1 MYIWELC
8 VISQAGIL
16 LPKNKYFKPFF
27 MKRNLFL
34 KISLAAAASLAAP
47 FAGMAKYNRKKRGDK
62 GIKVDSGKDR
72 FGKPISLF
80 EGDTFYTKVSTTD
93 TDGDAYVFESTRV
106 KEGGPSFHLHYEQD
120 EFWYILKGEF
130 LFKIGEE
137 TFTAKAGDTVF
148 GPRNVP
154 HAFAKIGEG
163 ESKLLMFFQPAGKM
177 EKMFKDISE
186 GAAKNIKTDE
196 DKDKFFHEYGL
207 KRVGPPLTYS
217 KW

>member
-1 MYIWELC
+1 
-8 VISQAGIL
+8 
-16 LPKNKYFKPFF
+16 
-27 MKRNLFL
+27 MKRNSFL
-34 KISLAAAASLAAP
+34 KISLAAAAALTAP
-47 FAGMAKYNRKKRGDK
+47 FAAMAKNNRKKRGDK
-62 GIKVDSGKDR
+62 VIKVVSGEDR

-93 TDGDAYVFESTRV
+93 TDGDVYVFESTRV

-120 EFWYILKGEF
+120 EFWYILKGKF
-130 LFKIGEE
+130 LFKVGDE

-154 HAFAKIGEG
+154 HAFAKVGEG
-163 ESKLLMFFQPAGKM
+163 EAKLLMFFQPAGKM
-177 EKMFKDISE
+177 EEMFKKISE
-186 GAAKNIKTDE
+186 GATRNITTDE
-196 DKDKFFHEYGL
+196 EKDKFFHEYGL

>member
-1 MYIWELC
+1 MNRN
-8 VISQAGIL
+8 SF
-16 LPKNKYFKPFF
+16 FK
-27 MKRNLFL
+27 
-34 KISLAAAASLAAP
+34 ASLAIGIFLTAP
-47 FAGMAKYNRKKRGDK
+47 FAAIARINSKKRVDK

-72 FGKPISLF
+72 FDKPISLF
-80 EGDTFYTKVSTTD
+80 EGDTFYTKISTAD
-93 TDGDAYVFESTRV
+93 TDGDVYVFESTRV

-120 EFWYILKGEF
+120 EFWYILKGQF

-148 GPRNVP
+148 GPRQVP
-154 HAFAKIGEG
+154 HAFAKVGEG
-163 ESKLLMFFQPAGKM
+163 EARLLMFFQPAGKM

-186 GAAKNIKTDE
+186 GATKNVKTDE
-196 DKDKFFHEYGL
+196 EKNKFFHEYGL

>member
-1 MYIWELC
+1 
-8 VISQAGIL
+8 
-16 LPKNKYFKPFF
+16 
-27 MKRNLFL
+27 MKRNSFM
-34 KISLAAAASLAAP
+34 KISLAAVASLTTP
-47 FAGMAKYNRKKRGDK
+47 FAAIAKNNRKKRGDK
-62 GIKVDSGKDR
+62 VIKVVSGEDR

-93 TDGDAYVFESTRV
+93 TDGDVFVFESTRV

-130 LFKIGEE
+130 LFKVGDE
-137 TFTAKAGDTVF
+137 TFKAKAGDTVF

-154 HAFAKIGEG
+154 HAFAKVGEG
-163 ESKLLMFFQPAGKM
+163 EARLLMFFQPAGKM
-177 EKMFKDISE
+177 EEMFKKISE
-186 GAAKNIKTDE
+186 GATRNITTDE
-196 DKDKFFHEYGL
+196 GKDKFFNEYGL